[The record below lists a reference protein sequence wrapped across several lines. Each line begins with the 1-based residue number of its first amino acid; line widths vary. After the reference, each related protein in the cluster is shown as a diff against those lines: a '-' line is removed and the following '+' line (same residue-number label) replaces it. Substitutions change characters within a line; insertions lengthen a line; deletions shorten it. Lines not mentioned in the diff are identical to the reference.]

1 MKLEYGSSK
10 GHLPAACFM
19 ADLQIIP
26 VVGKT
31 TGVPYFCLE
40 RLQLKAMAKMLGPF
54 ALKTMPELLTW
65 GPM

>member
-1 MKLEYGSSK
+1 
-10 GHLPAACFM
+10 M